1 VCRMDP
7 EQEPPHGPGE
17 EDDDNPGSPWL
28 PPDDRLWR
36 HPSEVRSN
44 PSVVARRPSRSAG
57 RWLVGPEG
65 RTWVVGVI
73 SGVVGALVCGGVL
86 IATGA
91 VNQPTPVFV
100 TKTASHAASGTTPGG
115 DANAIGIL
123 GSVAP
128 SVVGLSVNGSQ
139 GVASGSGVIVS
150 TDGQDCYILTD
161 SALFSTAGSSS
172 QVQVL
177 SYWGQQKAGL
187 LVGTDPSGGI
197 AVVRVVMGAPDPVD
211 PAVPGSV
218 ADVQTGGTIYAVGS
232 SGVAGQSNGSE
243 FATGSIDD
251 SMSYLQ
257 PVEGASGAMYSML
270 VADMSVDPSAYG
282 GAVVDGS
289 GALIGIANQV
299 ASQLAKPGFTYVTP
313 IDTAMADMYA
323 MIKAGGQAEVH
334 PWLGILQAT
343 DISGPGAQELGVADA
358 IEVESVAVASPAS
371 KAGIADN
378 DVITAI
384 AGHPAASVGAL
395 IAWLA
400 LAKPGEVV
408 SVDWLHA
415 GHRRQADITLGTQ
428 PATANPG

>member
-1 VCRMDP
+1 MCRMDP
-7 EQEPPHGPGE
+7 EQQPPHGPGE
-17 EDDDNPGSPWL
+17 EDDDHPGSPWL

-44 PSVVARRPSRSAG
+44 PSVPGRRPSRSVG
-57 RWLVGPEG
+57 SWLVGPEG
-65 RTWVVGVI
+65 RTWLVGVI

-86 IATGA
+86 IAVGA

-100 TKTASHAASGTTPGG
+100 TKTATHPASSNPAGG
-115 DANAIGIL
+115 APNAIGIL

-128 SVVGLSVNGSQ
+128 AVVGLSVNGAQ
-139 GVASGSGVIVS
+139 GVDSGSGVIVS

-161 SALFSTAGSSS
+161 SALFSTAGSNV

-177 SYWGQQKAGL
+177 SYLGQQKTGS
-187 LVGTDPSGGI
+187 LVGTDASGGI
-197 AVVRVVMGAPDPVD
+197 AVVRVVMGSADPVD

-218 ADVQTGGTIYAVGS
+218 ADVQTGGTIYSIGS
-232 SGVAGQSNGSE
+232 GGIAGSSNGSE
-243 FATGSIDD
+243 FTPGSIND
-251 SMSYLQ
+251 SMNYLQ
-257 PVEGASGAMYSML
+257 SVQGSSGAMYSML
-270 VADMSVDPSAYG
+270 VADMSVDPTAYG

-299 ASQLAKPGFTYVTP
+299 PSQLARPGLTYVTP

-323 MIKAGGQAEVH
+323 MTKAGGQAEAH

-343 DISGPGAQELGVADA
+343 DISGPGAQALRVASA
-358 IEVESVAVASPAS
+358 IEVESVAVGSPAA

-384 AGHPAASVGAL
+384 GHPAASVGAL

-408 SVDWLHA
+408 SVNWLHS
-415 GHRRQADITLGTQ
+415 GHRHQADITLGTQ
-428 PATANPG
+428 PATANPS

>member
-1 VCRMDP
+1 MDP
-7 EQEPPHGPGE
+7 EQQPPHGPGE
-17 EDDDNPGSPWL
+17 EDDDNPKSPWL

-44 PSVVARRPSRSAG
+44 PSVPPRRPNRSVG
-57 RWLVGPEG
+57 GWLVGPEG
-65 RTWVVGVI
+65 RTWLVGVI

-91 VNQPTPVFV
+91 VNQPAPVFV
-100 TKTASHAASGTTPGG
+100 TKTDAHPAANSPAGG
-115 DANAIGIL
+115 AANGIGIL

-128 SVVGLSVNGSQ
+128 SVVGLSVNGAQ

-161 SALFSTAGSSS
+161 SALFSTAGSNS

-177 SYWGQQKAGL
+177 SYWGQQKTGQW
-187 LVGTDPSGGI
+187 VGTDPSGGI
-197 AVVRVVMGAPDPVD
+197 AVVRVVMGPVDPPD

-218 ADVQTGGTIYAVGS
+218 ADVQTGGTVYSVGS
-232 SGVAGQSNGSE
+232 GGVAGSSNGSE

-251 SMSYLQ
+251 SMSYLP

-270 VADMSVDPSAYG
+270 VANMSVDPTAYG
-282 GAVVDGS
+282 GAVVDSS

-299 ASQLAKPGFTYVTP
+299 SSQLARPGLTYVTP
-313 IDTAMADMYA
+313 IDTAMADMVA
-323 MIKAGGQAEVH
+323 IIKAGGQPADH

-343 DISGPGAQELGVADA
+343 DISGPGAQELGVAGA
-358 IEVESVAVASPAS
+358 IEVESVAVGSPVA

-378 DVITAI
+378 DVITAVF
-384 AGHPAASVGAL
+384 GHPAASVGAL

-408 SVDWLHA
+408 SVDWLHG

>member
-7 EQEPPHGPGE
+7 EQQPPHGPGE
-17 EDDDNPGSPWL
+17 DDDDHPGSPWL

-44 PSVVARRPSRSAG
+44 PSVPGRRPSRSVG
-57 RWLVGPEG
+57 SWLVGPEG
-65 RTWVVGVI
+65 RTWLVGVI

-86 IATGA
+86 IAAGA

-100 TKTASHAASGTTPGG
+100 TKTATKPASSTPAGGAANP
-115 DANAIGIL
+115 IGIL

-128 SVVGLSVNGSQ
+128 SVVGVSVNGAQ

-161 SALFSTAGSSS
+161 SYLFSTAGSSP
-172 QVQVL
+172 QVEVL
-177 SYWGQQKAGL
+177 SYWGQQKTGL
-187 LVGTDPSGGI
+187 LVGTDPSSGI
-197 AVVRVVMGAPDPVD
+197 AVVRVVMGGADPPDQ
-211 PAVPGSV
+211 AVPGSV
-218 ADVQTGGTIYAVGS
+218 ADVQTGGTIYSIGS
-232 SGVAGQSNGSE
+232 GGVAGSSNGSE

-257 PVEGASGAMYSML
+257 PVQGASGAMYSML
-270 VADMSVDPSAYG
+270 VADMSLDSTAYG
-282 GAVVDGS
+282 GAVVDSS

-299 ASQLAKPGFTYVTP
+299 SSQLARPGLTYVTP
-313 IDTAMADMYA
+313 IDTAMAEMYA
-323 MIKAGGQAEVH
+323 MIKAGGQAEAH
-334 PWLGILQAT
+334 PWLGILQAS
-343 DISGPGAQELGVADA
+343 DISGPGAQDLGVASA
-358 IEVESVAVASPAS
+358 IEVESVSVGSPAA

-384 AGHPAASVGAL
+384 AGHPASVGAL
-395 IAWLA
+395 IAWMA
-400 LAKPGEVV
+400 LQKPAEVV
-408 SVDWLHA
+408 SVDWLHS
-415 GHRRQADITLGTQ
+415 GHRHQADITLGSQ

>member
-7 EQEPPHGPGE
+7 EQPPAHGPGE
-17 EDDDNPGSPWL
+17 DDDDHPGSPWL

-44 PSVVARRPSRSAG
+44 PSVPGQRPSRSVG
-57 RWLVGPEG
+57 GWLVGPEG
-65 RTWVVGVI
+65 RTWLVGVI

-86 IATGA
+86 IAAGA

-100 TKTASHAASGTTPGG
+100 TKTATHPASSTAAGG
-115 DANAIGIL
+115 AANAIGIL

-128 SVVGLSVNGSQ
+128 SVVGLSVNGAQ

-150 TDGQDCYILTD
+150 TDGPDCYVLTD
-161 SALFSTAGSSS
+161 SALFSTAGSSV

-177 SYWGQQKAGL
+177 SYWGQQKTGL
-187 LVGTDPSGGI
+187 LVGTDASAGI
-197 AVVRVVMGAPDPVD
+197 AVVRVVMGSLDPPDQ
-211 PAVPGSV
+211 ALPGSV
-218 ADVQTGGTIYAVGS
+218 ADVQTGATIYSVGS
-232 SGVAGQSNGSE
+232 GGVAGSSNGSE

-251 SMSYLQ
+251 SMSYL
-257 PVEGASGAMYSML
+257 PVEGSGAMYSML
-270 VADMSVDPSAYG
+270 VANMSVDPTAYG

-299 ASQLAKPGFTYVTP
+299 SSQLTRPGLTYVTP

-323 MIKAGGQAEVH
+323 MIKAGGQQEAH

-343 DISGPGAQELGVADA
+343 DISGPGAQELGVGGA
-358 IEVESVAVASPAS
+358 IEVESVAVGSPAA

-400 LAKPGEVV
+400 LEKPGEVV
-408 SVDWLHA
+408 SVDWLHS
-415 GHRRQADITLGTQ
+415 GHRKQADITLGTQ
-428 PATANPG
+428 PGTADPG

>member
-1 VCRMDP
+1 VCSMDP
-7 EQEPPHGPGE
+7 EQGPPHGPGE
-17 EDDDNPGSPWL
+17 DDDDQPGSTWL

-44 PSVVARRPSRSAG
+44 PAVPARRPNRSVGA
-57 RWLVGPEG
+57 WLVGPEG
-65 RTWVVGVI
+65 RTWLVGVI

-86 IATGA
+86 IASGA

-100 TKTASHAASGTTPGG
+100 TKTSSHPASSTPAGG
-115 DANAIGIL
+115 AANAIGIL

-150 TDGQDCYILTD
+150 TDGADCYILTD
-161 SALFSTAGSSS
+161 SALFSTAGSNP

-177 SYWGQQKAGL
+177 SYWGQQKTGL
-187 LVGTDPSGGI
+187 LVGTDASAGL
-197 AVVRVVMGAPDPVD
+197 AVVRVVMGSQDPPDP
-211 PAVPGSV
+211 ALPGSV
-218 ADVQTGGTIYAVGS
+218 ADVQTGATIYSVGS
-232 SGVAGQSNGSE
+232 GGVAGSSNGSE

-257 PVEGASGAMYSML
+257 PVEGSGAMYSML

-282 GAVVDGS
+282 GAVVDSS
-289 GALIGIANQV
+289 GALIGIANEV
-299 ASQLAKPGFTYVTP
+299 ASQLARPGLTYITP
-313 IDTAMADMYA
+313 IDTAMADMEA
-323 MIKAGGQAEVH
+323 MIKAGGQPEAH
-334 PWLGILQAT
+334 PWLGILQAS
-343 DISGPGAQELGVADA
+343 DISGPGAQELGVAGA
-358 IEVESVAVASPAS
+358 IEVESVAAGSPAA

-384 AGHPAASVGAL
+384 AHPAASVGAL

-400 LAKPGEVV
+400 LAKPGQVV
-408 SVDWLHA
+408 SVDWLHS
-415 GHRRQADITLGTQ
+415 GHRQQADITLGTQ
-428 PATANPG
+428 PATANPS

>member
-1 VCRMDP
+1 VYRMDP
-7 EQEPPHGPGE
+7 EQGPPHGPGE
-17 EDDDNPGSPWL
+17 EDDDHPGSPWL

-44 PSVVARRPSRSAG
+44 PAVPGKPPNRSVGS
-57 RWLVGPEG
+57 WFVGPEA
-65 RTWVVGVI
+65 RTWLVGVI
-73 SGVVGALVCGGVL
+73 SGVVGALLCGGVL

-91 VNQPTPVFV
+91 VNQPAPVFV
-100 TKTASHAASGTTPGG
+100 TKTASHPASGAADGG
-115 DANAIGIL
+115 SANAIGIL

-150 TDGQDCYILTD
+150 ADGQECYILTD

-177 SYWGQQKAGL
+177 SYWGQQKTGL
-187 LVGTDPSGGI
+187 LVGTDPADGL
-197 AVVRVVMGAPDPVD
+197 AVVRVAMSTADPVD

-218 ADVQTGGTIYAVGS
+218 ADIQTGGTIYAVGS

-323 MIKAGGQAEVH
+323 MIKAGGQVEVH

-343 DISGPGAQELGVADA
+343 DISGPGAQELGVAGA
-358 IEVESVAVASPAS
+358 IEVESVAVGSPAA

-378 DVITAI
+378 DVITSI
-384 AGHPAASVGAL
+384 GGHPEDSVGAL

-400 LAKPGEVV
+400 LEKPGEVV
-408 SVDWLHA
+408 SVDWLHG
-415 GHRRQADITLGTQ
+415 GHRRQINITLGTQ
-428 PATANPG
+428 PATADPG

>member
-44 PSVVARRPSRSAG
+44 PSVPARPPSRSVG
-57 RWLVGPEG
+57 RWLVGPEA
-65 RTWVVGVI
+65 RTWLVGVI

-86 IATGA
+86 IAAGA

-100 TKTASHAASGTTPGG
+100 TKTSSHPPTSGTRG
-115 DANAIGIL
+115 DAANAIGIW

-150 TDGQDCYILTD
+150 TDGPDCYILTD

-177 SYWGQQKAGL
+177 DYWGEQKTGL
-187 LVGTDPSGGI
+187 LVGTDPSGGL
-197 AVVRVVMGAPDPVD
+197 AVVRVVMSRSDPVD

-218 ADVQTGGTIYAVGS
+218 GDIQTGGTIYSIGS
-232 SGVAGQSNGSE
+232 PGVAGSSDGSP

-299 ASQLAKPGFTYVTP
+299 ASQLARPGLTYVTP

-323 MIKAGGQAEVH
+323 MIKAGGQDEVH

-343 DISGPGAQELGVADA
+343 DISGPAAQDLGVAGA
-358 IEVESVAVASPAS
+358 IEVESVAVGSPAA

-384 AGHPAASVGAL
+384 FGHPAASVGAL

-400 LAKPGEVV
+400 LAKPGQVV
-408 SVDWLHA
+408 SVDWLHS

>member
-1 VCRMDP
+1 M
-7 EQEPPHGPGE
+7 
-17 EDDDNPGSPWL
+17 GS
-28 PPDDRLWR
+28 
-36 HPSEVRSN
+36 
-44 PSVVARRPSRSAG
+44 
-57 RWLVGPEG
+57 WLVGLEG
-65 RTWVVGVI
+65 RTWLVGVI

-100 TKTASHAASGTTPGG
+100 TKTATGPASSTPAGG
-115 DANAIGIL
+115 AANAIGIL

-128 SVVGLSVNGSQ
+128 SVVGLSVNGAQ

-177 SYWGQQKAGL
+177 SYWGQQKTGL

-197 AVVRVVMGAPDPVD
+197 AVVRVVMGSVDPVD

-218 ADVQTGGTIYAVGS
+218 ADVQTGGTIYSIGS
-232 SGVAGQSNGSE
+232 GGVAGSSNGSE

-257 PVEGASGAMYSML
+257 PVQGASGAMYSML
-270 VADMSVDPSAYG
+270 VADMSLDPTAYG
-282 GAVVDGS
+282 GAVVDSS

-299 ASQLAKPGFTYVTP
+299 SSQLARPGLTYVTP
-313 IDTAMADMYA
+313 IDTAMAEMYA
-323 MIKAGGQAEVH
+323 LIKAGGHAEAH

-343 DISGPGAQELGVADA
+343 DISGPGAQELGVAGA
-358 IEVESVAVASPAS
+358 IEVESVAVGSPAA
-371 KAGIADN
+371 KAGIGDN

-408 SVDWLHA
+408 SVDWLHS
-415 GHRRQADITLGTQ
+415 GRRHQADITLGTQ
-428 PATANPG
+428 PATANPS